1 MLDKQLGV
9 RAINETLTH
18 GHMPRDGETFASL
31 QAEVGKRVDMHAA
44 TPVDWS
50 LVASLAT
57 QVLDKEGKD
66 LSAGVW
72 LCAAWLHEYG
82 TRGLAAGLQVIR
94 DLHTVYWDVMSPP
107 AARIRGRRNQVQW
120 LLDECD
126 AVLSEPDWDTEG
138 LDSQQRDEVLA
149 LCDELDAFWQAKD
162 DEPPA
167 WWRLGK
173 RLGELLPTA
182 QSEAP
187 DAQTSSETPVPDFP
201 RSEPAQDEPAVA
213 TQTAAPVRVAKEVA
227 QPVHSEVAPDS
238 VSDKALAIAAATLSD
253 VVAAERYVE
262 QSVATIQES
271 LLTLDDALLAT
282 AWLLRLNRQSAWLF
296 LDTLPHAQEGV
307 TRVAPPPVADLAVL
321 ERLSEAQDPAAI
333 LRFAESRLGR
343 MRFWLDLNRLSYQAA
358 QALPQGQP
366 GAQTILIET
375 QAILQRLPGLERLAF
390 SDGRPFADEQTRAW
404 LTASGTRVT
413 EPAPAAGHAEPP
425 TETARD
431 GEGLDVFGLTSLVM
445 AAGAEA
451 EAARRLL
458 DGALARLK
466 TGGEQLMRAR

>member
-1 MLDKQLGV
+1 
-9 RAINETLTH
+9 
-18 GHMPRDGETFASL
+18 
-31 QAEVGKRVDMHAA
+31 
-44 TPVDWS
+44 
-50 LVASLAT
+50 
-57 QVLDKEGKD
+57 
-66 LSAGVW
+66 
-72 LCAAWLHEYG
+72 
-82 TRGLAAGLQVIR
+82 
-94 DLHTVYWDVMSPP
+94 
-107 AARIRGRRNQVQW
+107 
-120 LLDECD
+120 
-126 AVLSEPDWDTEG
+126 
-138 LDSQQRDEVLA
+138 
-149 LCDELDAFWQAKD
+149 
-162 DEPPA
+162 
-167 WWRLGK
+167 
-173 RLGELLPTA
+173 
-182 QSEAP
+182 
-187 DAQTSSETPVPDFP
+187 
-201 RSEPAQDEPAVA
+201 
-213 TQTAAPVRVAKEVA
+213 
-227 QPVHSEVAPDS
+227 
-238 VSDKALAIAAATLSD
+238 
-253 VVAAERYVE
+253 
-262 QSVATIQES
+262 
-271 LLTLDDALLAT
+271 LAT

-358 QALPQGQP
+358 QALPQGQA

-390 SDGRPFADEQTRAW
+390 SDGPPFADEQTRAW

-413 EPAPAAGHAEPP
+413 EPTPAAGRAEPP
-425 TETARD
+425 KETALD

>member
-1 MLDKQLGV
+1 
-9 RAINETLTH
+9 
-18 GHMPRDGETFASL
+18 
-31 QAEVGKRVDMHAA
+31 
-44 TPVDWS
+44 
-50 LVASLAT
+50 
-57 QVLDKEGKD
+57 
-66 LSAGVW
+66 
-72 LCAAWLHEYG
+72 YG

-227 QPVHSEVAPDS
+227 QPVHS
-238 VSDKALAIAAATLSD
+238 
-253 VVAAERYVE
+253 
-262 QSVATIQES
+262 
-271 LLTLDDALLAT
+271 
-282 AWLLRLNRQSAWLF
+282 
-296 LDTLPHAQEGV
+296 
-307 TRVAPPPVADLAVL
+307 
-321 ERLSEAQDPAAI
+321 
-333 LRFAESRLGR
+333 
-343 MRFWLDLNRLSYQAA
+343 
-358 QALPQGQP
+358 
-366 GAQTILIET
+366 
-375 QAILQRLPGLERLAF
+375 
-390 SDGRPFADEQTRAW
+390 
-404 LTASGTRVT
+404 
-413 EPAPAAGHAEPP
+413 
-425 TETARD
+425 
-431 GEGLDVFGLTSLVM
+431 
-445 AAGAEA
+445 
-451 EAARRLL
+451 
-458 DGALARLK
+458 
-466 TGGEQLMRAR
+466 